1 MKIIA
6 GSRWKSAVC
15 ATEVVVVKVPKTPGE
30 LQCGGSA
37 MLPMNADKPAGAA
50 PAAGQGGGTLLGK
63 HYVDEQ
69 QGLEVLCTKA
79 GQGSIAFD
87 GRPLAIRAAKLL
99 PSSD

>member
-15 ATEVVVVKVPKTPGE
+15 TSEVVVVKLPREAGE
-30 LQCGGSA
+30 LTCGGPA
-37 MLPMNADKPAGAA
+37 MLAMNAERPAGAA

-63 HYVDEQ
+63 HYVDEAS
-69 QGLEVLCTKA
+69 GLELLCTKA
-79 GQGSIAFD
+79 GAGSLGFG
-87 GRPLAIRAAKLL
+87 GRPLMIRAAKLL